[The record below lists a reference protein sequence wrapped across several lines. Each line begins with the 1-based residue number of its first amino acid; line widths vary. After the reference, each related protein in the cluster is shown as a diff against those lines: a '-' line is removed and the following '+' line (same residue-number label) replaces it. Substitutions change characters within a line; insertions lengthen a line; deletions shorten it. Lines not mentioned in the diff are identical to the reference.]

1 VATHLLHVAALVGTG
16 VVAGVFFAVAVSVL
30 PALRALPPDRYVQA
44 HQLLGRGYHP
54 SMPLIVTASLGCDIA
69 LALLA
74 PTPARQALYVG
85 AALLLIGVQVVSQF
99 GNVPINKV
107 VNRVDPDDLPAD
119 WHDPRPRWRDWHLIR
134 TAFAFAAM
142 VLTSAG
148 SVLPR

>member
-1 VATHLLHVAALVGTG
+1 MHLLYMAVLIGTG
-16 VVAGVFFAVAVSVL
+16 LVVGVFFAVTVSVL

-74 PTPARQALYVG
+74 PTPPRQALYVG
-85 AALLLIGVQVVSQF
+85 AALLLVGVQVVSQF
-99 GNVPINKV
+99 GNVPINKA
-107 VNRVDPDDLPAD
+107 VNRFDPTALPAD
-119 WHDPRPRWRDWHLIR
+119 WRDPRPRWRDWHLVR
-134 TAFAFAAM
+134 MAFAFAAM

-148 SVLPR
+148 SVLPG